1 MALGAH
7 VEDGDDVVDAHA
19 HRARAEG
26 AQRAG
31 PEVGLH
37 LDGQRAVAVQR
48 VDARLGEAEGA
59 RVERP
64 DRRLPGEAGRRHG
77 ARLRRLGRDYPQLK
91 SKKASW
97 RASGQIVWAMFPVSI
112 LLLPR
117 ARRLDVLGQKQET

>member
-1 MALGAH
+1 MALGAD

-26 AQRAG
+26 GQRAG

-48 VDARLGEAEGA
+48 VDARLREAERA

-64 DRRLPGEAGRRHG
+64 DDRRLPGEAGRRHG

-91 SKKASW
+91 KSQK
-97 RASGQIVWAMFPVSI
+97 
-112 LLLPR
+112 
-117 ARRLDVLGQKQET
+117 ARRQTLH